1 MYTYLIVDD
10 EMIERKGIR
19 MLLSWM
25 NIRENILEASNG
37 EEALEVFEKEKIDV
51 LLTDINMP
59 FMDGIE
65 LLSRIHEEYPG
76 TETVIFSGYDE
87 FSYAKK
93 AISYGVSAYILKPVN
108 PEEFKKVVGEIT
120 EKLAK
125 SEREEKRKD
134 ESMEFL
140 REHLLYLMV
149 NGQSR
154 STMQEKTQM
163 LLDMSFVRDFCRM
176 VLLECANNYFEQ
188 VNSEQIEN
196 CASHSRY
203 FSDELDAQNFYQ
215 KEEQMFDIFLCI
227 WYTIFMKK
235 DMFTINKN
243 GLSYGRGYVYSLQ
256 YHLVWCTK
264 YRKKVLKDGID
275 VECKEMLESLAQEY
289 KFQILAMEVMPD
301 HIHLL
306 VDCRPKFY
314 ISDMIKIMKGNLAR
328 QMFLLHPEL
337 KKELWGG
344 HLWNPSY
351 CAVTVSDRS
360 REQVLAYIEGQKE
373 KSR

>member
-256 YHLVWCTK
+256 YHLIWCTK

-306 VDCRPKFY
+306 VDCRSQFY

>member
-19 MLLSWM
+19 MLLSRM

-65 LLSRIHEEYPG
+65 LLSRIHEAYPG

-93 AISYGVSAYILKPVN
+93 AISYGVFAYILKPVN

-154 STMQEKTQM
+154 SAMQEKTQM
-163 LLDMSFVRDFCRM
+163 LLDMSFVRDFRRM

-188 VNSEQIEN
+188 VNSEQIEKMQ
-196 CASHSRY
+196 
-203 FSDELDAQNFYQ
+203 SDL
-215 KEEQMFDIFLCI
+215 QMPF
-227 WYTIFMKK
+227 
-235 DMFTINKN
+235 
-243 GLSYGRGYVYSLQ
+243 
-256 YHLVWCTK
+256 H
-264 YRKKVLKDGID
+264 
-275 VECKEMLESLAQEY
+275 
-289 KFQILAMEVMPD
+289 
-301 HIHLL
+301 
-306 VDCRPKFY
+306 
-314 ISDMIKIMKGNLAR
+314 
-328 QMFLLHPEL
+328 
-337 KKELWGG
+337 
-344 HLWNPSY
+344 
-351 CAVTVSDRS
+351 
-360 REQVLAYIEGQKE
+360 
-373 KSR
+373 

>member
-289 KFQILAMEVMPD
+289 KFQILAMEVRPD

-306 VDCRPKFY
+306 VDCRPQFY

-373 KSR
+373 KSS